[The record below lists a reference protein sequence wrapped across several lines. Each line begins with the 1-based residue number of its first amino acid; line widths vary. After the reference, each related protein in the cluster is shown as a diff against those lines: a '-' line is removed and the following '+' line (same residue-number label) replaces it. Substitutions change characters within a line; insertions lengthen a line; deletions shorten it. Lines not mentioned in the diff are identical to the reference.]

1 MHPFLRGDHAD
12 AEFMPRHKSDSPQC
26 KACGN
31 YATVI
36 SLIHRNAK
44 CNAKLVAQPQKAELK
59 AVKKDGQLRDKWR
72 VKVFGAKTL
81 DDIAALFKDNSF
93 PRNCYIGS
101 YRANNGFAQKTDFGQ
116 YTVPLCRIN
125 RTIHEHV
132 L

>member
-1 MHPFLRGDHAD
+1 MRPFLKGVHAD
-12 AEFMPRHKSDSPQC
+12 DGFMPRFKPDSPQC

-31 YATVI
+31 YVVMMLDEQLRKT
-36 SLIHRNAK
+36 
-44 CNAKLVAQPQKAELK
+44 ELA
-59 AVKKDGQLRDKWR
+59 AVKKNEQLRESWR
-72 VKVFGAKTL
+72 VKVFGAKNL
-81 DDIAALFKDNSF
+81 DEITALFKDDSF

-101 YRANNGFAQKTDFGQ
+101 YRANNGFAQKTDLGQ